1 MYLMCLMF
9 RGLSRYPKEYL
20 KERHLHTAPPQPQE
34 SSSLQRSTAVVEFG
48 FSCKHPKQSME
59 KLWKLINIF
68 NNMIG
73 YLSFFALSGD
83 LWGNLLEQHTM
94 DFRHTPLLAETPVV
108 SCFGPT
114 KVLDLQLEARRK
126 KLSLSFL
133 AWSRIW
139 STDQSEATYFW
150 RISQLTLCRPD

>member
-1 MYLMCLMF
+1 MFKMCLMF
-9 RGLSRYPKEYL
+9 KGLSRYPKEYL

-114 KVLDLQLEARRK
+114 KVLYLRLEARRK

-133 AWSRIW
+133 AWSRIL
-139 STDQSEATYFW
+139 STDQSEAACFW
-150 RISQLTLCRPD
+150 RIFQLTLCRPD